1 MVQQQK
7 KKKWS
12 KSRVKEKIENQNFI
26 DIKLYERILKEIS
39 KDKLIT
45 PNILT
50 TRFRISCS
58 LAKKILIELSGKGN
72 IKMIKYSSKEPLF
85 TRKV

>member
-1 MVQQQK
+1 MSQP

-12 KSRVKEKIENQNFI
+12 KNKVKERVENQNYI
-26 DIKLYERILKEIS
+26 DIKLYERIIKEIS

-45 PNILT
+45 PNMLT

-58 LAKKILIELSGKGN
+58 LAKKLLVELSKKKF
-72 IKMIKYSSKEPLF
+72 IKMIKFSSKESLF
-85 TRKV
+85 TKLD

>member
-1 MVQQQK
+1 MAQP

-12 KSRVKEKIENQNFI
+12 KNKVKEKVENQNYI

-45 PNILT
+45 PNMIT

-58 LAKKILIELSGKGN
+58 LAKKLLVELSKKKF
-72 IKMIKYSSKEPLF
+72 IKMIKFSSKESLF
-85 TRKV
+85 TKLD